1 MRLDVFRKIYLFFIM
16 ENNITLTEEPTQ
28 QPVEQP
34 TEESTEQPTE
44 QQIRFV
50 DVEVSSDNVALNLM
64 VAFLNMA
71 QRRGAYS
78 MDESA
83 KIWECVKR
91 FIKQ

>member
-1 MRLDVFRKIYLFFIM
+1 MDTIK
-16 ENNITLTEEPTQ
+16 LTEN
-28 QPVEQP
+28 PVEGQ
-34 TEESTEQPTE
+34 SNAEQKT
-44 QQIRFV
+44 RFV
-50 DVEVSSDNVALNLM
+50 DIEVVDDNVALNLM

-91 FIKQ
+91 FIKSEEASVEPLESA

>member
-1 MRLDVFRKIYLFFIM
+1 M

-34 TEESTEQPTE
+34 TEQPTE

-50 DVEVSSDNVALNLM
+50 DVEVSSDNIALNLM

-78 MDESA
+78 MDESS
-83 KIWECVKR
+83 KIWECVRR

>member
-1 MRLDVFRKIYLFFIM
+1 MSESPVS
-16 ENNITLTEEPTQ
+16 ENKPAETKT
-28 QPVEQP
+28 
-34 TEESTEQPTE
+34 
-44 QQIRFV
+44 RFV
-50 DVEVSSDNVALNLM
+50 DIEVTDDNVALNLM

-91 FIKQ
+91 FIKSEAVTTNAP